1 MVVPD
6 WNKTEQ
12 TVTMENTA
20 TYVAEFDVDYSFNSE
35 VRIETMH
42 NGSAS
47 YSERGITR
55 FTVGDIV
62 DDGVAQGHWEQDEID
77 RGNIPTL
84 DEITEHAREMHY
96 EQGEIDEYD
105 DIEYDNHDQYDWEIS
120 NISIRNN

>member
-1 MVVPD
+1 MAVPD

-12 TVTMENTA
+12 TVQAENA
-20 TYVAEFDVDYSFNSE
+20 PTYLPEFDVDYSYNSE

-42 NGSAS
+42 SGSAS

-62 DDGVAQGHWEQDEID
+62 DDGVAQGIWEQDEID

-84 DEITEHAREMHY
+84 DEITEYAREMHY
-96 EQGEIDEYD
+96 EHGEIDEYED
-105 DIEYDNHDQYDWEIS
+105 CEYDNHDQHDWEIS
-120 NISIRNN
+120 DISIRN